1 MESKFIKDITN
12 YIVVRKQDE
21 SEMLAQFDRYNGNI
35 YWTDDIENATKF
47 ESKES
52 ANQFSNLQNQI
63 SNLMNLN
70 FKFNVL
76 ENHNVISEVSD

>member
-21 SEMLAQFDRYNGNI
+21 SEMLAQFDIYNGNI
-35 YWTDDIENATKF
+35 YWTDNIENATKF

-63 SNLMNLN
+63 SNLMKLN